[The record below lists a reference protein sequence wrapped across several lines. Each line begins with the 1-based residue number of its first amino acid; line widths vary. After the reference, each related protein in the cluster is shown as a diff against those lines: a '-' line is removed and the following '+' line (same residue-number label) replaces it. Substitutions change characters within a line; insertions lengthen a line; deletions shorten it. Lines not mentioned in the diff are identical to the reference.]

1 MDKKWET
8 IMPDIELK
16 QLSLDIAKL
25 GFVGKIEAG
34 QCAFARKEEI

>member
-16 QLSLDIAKL
+16 QLSVDM
-25 GFVGKIEAG
+25 EA
-34 QCAFARKEEI
+34 FYSKNY